1 MGKLDSKNRHLFQF
15 YIPQTKQI
23 SMKEALVSKDI
34 YGIVSDKQLIRL
46 DDSIRDKF
54 IILEEYKNFNF
65 VKLN

>member
-23 SMKEALVSKDI
+23 TMKEAIVREDI
-34 YGIVSDKQLIRL
+34 YGIVSNKQLIRL

-54 IILEEYKNFNF
+54 IILKEYKNINF
-65 VKLN
+65 VKVN